1 VKESA
6 RHLFRIEPAYQVRL
20 AAEKA
25 HMGDMVFR
33 GENPPTGAIVQF
45 WLKDAT
51 TKPTF
56 TVLDASGKTVATLS
70 PNVRA
75 GVNRFVWGLRHD
87 SLPAGVRGG
96 GDEDEGGG
104 GAARALPGPL
114 VLPGTYTLRM
124 SVGGVQ
130 RTQTV
135 RVMDDPRINVTPV
148 LRAKWHADLLRIA
161 DVYRTA
167 VELNRGKN
175 SAETRELL
183 RRVSGLYSAVSGWT
197 GPMTSDQTAQLQY
210 FRRKIAELR

>member
-1 VKESA
+1 M
-6 RHLFRIEPAYQVRL
+6 RQ
-20 AAEKA
+20 
-25 HMGDMVFR
+25 
-33 GENPPTGAIVQF
+33 
-45 WLKDAT
+45 
-51 TKPTF
+51 
-56 TVLDASGKTVATLS
+56 AS
-70 PNVRA
+70 RA
-75 GVNRFVWGLRHD
+75 
-87 SLPAGVRGG
+87 AGVRGG
-96 GDEDEGGG
+96 SDGDERGG

-135 RVMDDPRINVTPV
+135 RVMDDPRISVTPV
-148 LRAKWHADLLRIA
+148 VRAQWSADVTRIA
-161 DVYRTA
+161 EVYRAA